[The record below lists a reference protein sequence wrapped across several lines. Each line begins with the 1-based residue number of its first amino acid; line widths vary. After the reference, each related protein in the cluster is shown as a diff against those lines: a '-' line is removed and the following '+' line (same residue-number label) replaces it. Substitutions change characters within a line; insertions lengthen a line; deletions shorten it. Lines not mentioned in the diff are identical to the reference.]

1 MRIRSVSYGFTKN
14 LGNFQSQRVDC
25 SVELQED
32 EDPDTALEL
41 AVAFV
46 EEALDHEIDSRQE
59 SILEGMRT
67 RVMSLDS

>member
-1 MRIRSVSYGFTKN
+1 MRISTVSYGFTKN

-25 SVELQED
+25 TVELQDD

-59 SILEGMRT
+59 HILEVMRT